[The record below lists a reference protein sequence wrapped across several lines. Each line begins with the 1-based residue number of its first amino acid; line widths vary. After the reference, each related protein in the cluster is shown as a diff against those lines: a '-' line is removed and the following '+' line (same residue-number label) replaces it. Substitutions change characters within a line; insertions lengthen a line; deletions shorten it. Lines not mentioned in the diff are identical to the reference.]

1 MLELS
6 LTILIWL
13 IIIIIASSILI
24 YVLTF
29 SIPLLLMVV
38 AKIKGDKAFNDF
50 SKQVEQEQKE
60 FEERAEKY
68 MQERKN
74 SKLLNHVNKELDK
87 HFVDKDR

>member
-13 IIIIIASSILI
+13 IIIIIASSIII

-29 SIPLLLMVV
+29 SISLLLMVV

-50 SKQVEQEQKE
+50 SKQVDQEQKE
-60 FEERAEKY
+60 FEERAEKH
-68 MQERKN
+68 MQERK
-74 SKLLNHVNKELDK
+74 KQ
-87 HFVDKDR
+87 